1 MSELREKHW
10 AVISERGAEAS
21 GLAYAEAR
29 ELVQQLVAE
38 GLHGLAIITA
48 SAANRVGRLRNADVG
63 LQIGVGKK

>member
-21 GLAYAEAR
+21 GLTYTEAR
-29 ELVQQLVAE
+29 ELVQQLIAD

-48 SAANRVGRLRNADVG
+48 NAANRVSRLRNADVG
-63 LQIGVGKK
+63 LQIGNEKK

>member
-48 SAANRVGRLRNADVG
+48 SAANRVGRLRSADVG